1 MHSSRNCKAPT
12 CSYSETKRKCVKP
25 NPYFE
30 ALAWCKRNNIH
41 NEKCKKEYFADKKK
55 ARDEA
60 CNRYEEKIHYI
71 KPEKKCPPGKIKN
84 PKTGRCI
91 KIKAEKGR
99 RIYRRKKGTQNFA
112 IIKRSSST
120 SRRSPIITPRPS
132 ISSMKRLSNFS
143 SVKHMSSSSKSS
155 QYSKV
160 FKKQHEE
167 KKNGKFIKKGKTAFQ
182 PRSTSNPLR
191 KDVAKDTLRNIHLK
205 KIKRHPFIKDV
216 YDGKMKDILQEQQD
230 AEIKKSLHKSASS
243 TSRKVKEMLQKI
255 KATRIQKFLKKNL
268 IKKYFTLEKRVNYYR
283 YVRSFLKDLDQK
295 ACLQSKEY
303 KDKNKKITHGY
314 TVNNIID
321 LEKQIGT
328 KSEYGVIYRT
338 SVKNMLGKAPIAT
351 KLMPINTENR
361 FEITLNMNI
370 SKEII
375 KPMLSRHFLLTY
387 KAFECENMAFQV
399 PKIIMNTRYYIT
411 LNELAHGDLKSM
423 SENKDLLK
431 NNELILNLAAQAM
444 LSIETFHHLGYIH
457 KDCHWGNFLY
467 HMTEDISGYYHY
479 RINKKDYYL
488 KNSGY
493 TLMIYD
499 FGFATK
505 YNARTENLKDLIATD
520 YIRILTAFKNKTN
533 KGWNKHA
540 KLPAPL
546 VSQYI
551 HSLQTEIARGIVNEP
566 SHKDIMY
573 KTIINKLLAMPINNI
588 FVETLPAGQKIINQ
602 SAFVID
608 DSLMGRV

>member
-30 ALAWCKRNNIH
+30 ALAWCKRNGIH
-41 NEKCKKEYFADKKK
+41 NTKCKKEYFADKKK
-55 ARDEA
+55 ARSEA
-60 CNRYEEKIHYI
+60 CNRYEEKIHYV
-71 KPEKKCPPGKIKN
+71 KPAKKCPEGKVIN

-91 KIKAEKGR
+91 KIKVEKEKR
-99 RIYRRKKGTQNFA
+99 VYRRKKATQNLA
-112 IIKRSSST
+112 VVKRSSSI
-120 SRRSPIITPRPS
+120 SRTPRPN

-143 SVKHMSSSSKSS
+143 SVKGMSSSSKSS

-160 FKKQHEE
+160 FKKQHKE
-167 KKNGKFIKKGKTAFQ
+167 KKNAKFIKKGKTAFQ

-191 KDVAKDTLRNIHLK
+191 KKVAKDTLGNIHLK

-216 YDGKMKDILQEQQD
+216 YDGNMKGILEEQQD
-230 AEIKKSLHKSASS
+230 AEIKRSHHKSASS

-255 KATRIQKFLKKNL
+255 KATKIQKFLKKNL
-268 IKKYFTLEKRVNYYR
+268 IKKYFTLEKRVNYYK

-295 ACLQSKEY
+295 ACLQTKEY
-303 KDKNKKITHGY
+303 KDKNNKIINGY
-314 TVNNIID
+314 TVNDIID
-321 LEKQIGT
+321 LEKQIGS

-361 FEITLNMNI
+361 FEINLNMNI

-375 KPMLSRHFLLTY
+375 KPMISRHFLLTY
-387 KAFECENMAFQV
+387 KAFECENRAFQV

-411 LNELAHGDLKSM
+411 LNELAHGDLQSICG
-423 SENKDLLK
+423 NKDYLS
-431 NNELILNLAAQAM
+431 NNELMLNLAAQAM
-444 LSIETFHHLGYIH
+444 ISIATFHHLGYIH

-479 RINKKDYYL
+479 KINKKDYYL
-488 KNSGY
+488 KNSGF

-499 FGFATK
+499 FGFAIK
-505 YNARTENLKDLIATD
+505 YNSKTADLKTLVASD
-520 YIRILTAFKNKTN
+520 YNRVLRAFKNKTGR
-533 KGWNKHA
+533 GWNKHT
-540 KLPAPL
+540 KLPTPL
-546 VSQYI
+546 VSEYI
-551 HSLQTEIARGIVNEP
+551 HSLQTAITTRSVVYEP
-566 SHKDIMY
+566 SFTYKDIMY

-588 FVETLPAGQKIINQ
+588 FVETLPAGEKIINH

-608 DSLMGRV
+608 DSLYGRI